1 MRSGRLPTLLA
12 ALLVA
17 GCGSALTPPGP
28 VPTGGQLPDAEPWT
42 PAPPTLITVA
52 PGAMAVGDDLTVLAE
67 NIVPSGRGYPIVALR
82 GTFFDDKN
90 KTFPVDLQFRARRKT
105 TSKVTWK
112 LYPDVVFHPEGTAL
126 GTFVGEVRVINVTT
140 DGAQLAS
147 EPFPTRIDIKPSLIP
162 RIVRPRAS
170 ECGSIV
176 EGTLEDTRM
185 NFAVEAV
192 GLRPGAP
199 DAPLKF
205 TWTFLASHWKIE
217 FANDTFDPETIFR
230 DKGEG
235 AIILEDEVTDGI
247 SSVIQDDGQKS
258 VVAKAAGNAWDT
270 FWGNKRL
277 RKLATK
283 VVPEEGN
290 NYEATV
296 HVAAV
301 DAGGKMVS
309 IAIPVQV
316 HRPADMIYDG
326 TSKIAEREPP
336 ERVTDCIPG
345 NDYGQSLS
353 YREDRSTSRQRS
365 MDFQYHASAAVSSGL
380 PTNPFALGVNFS
392 AGFGVST
399 SGVVSSSES
408 KGLDISGQLYPGM
421 YGAFYRQVSRV
432 LRIGQLVGYNE
443 CGKTVDLGKAIL
455 TDWIF
460 TPDLAIGPTCPPA
473 TKLQPAQ
480 KFM

>member
-1 MRSGRLPTLLA
+1 MRSGRPNALLA
-12 ALLVA
+12 ALLFA
-17 GCGSALTPPGP
+17 GCGGGITPPGP
-28 VPTGGQLPDAEPWT
+28 IETSQQLPDAQPWK
-42 PAPPTLITVA
+42 PAAPTLITVA
-52 PGAMAVGDDLTVLAE
+52 PGAMAVGDDLTILGE
-67 NIVPSGRGYPIVALR
+67 NIVPAGRGYPLVALR

-90 KTFPVDLQFRARRKT
+90 KTYPVDMQFRGRRKT
-105 TSKVTWK
+105 ASKVTWK
-112 LYPDVVFHPEGTAL
+112 LYPDVVFHPEGKSL

-147 EPFPTRIDIKPSLIP
+147 DPFPTRIDIKPSLIP

-170 ECGSIV
+170 ECGSVV

-192 GLRPGAP
+192 GLRPGTP
-199 DAPLKF
+199 EAPLKF
-205 TWTFLASHWKIE
+205 SWTFLNRHWTVE
-217 FANDTFDPETIFR
+217 FANDTFDPESIFR

-235 AIILEDEVTDGI
+235 AVILEEEVENGVT
-247 SSVIQDDGQKS
+247 SAIQDDGQKS
-258 VVAKAAGNAWDT
+258 VIASAAGNAWDT

-283 VVPEEGN
+283 VVPDEGN

-301 DAGGKMVS
+301 DGAGKTVA
-309 IAIPVQV
+309 IAIPVEV

-326 TSKIAEREPP
+326 TSKIAEREEP

-392 AGFGVST
+392 TGFGVSV

-408 KGLDISGQLYPGM
+408 AGLDVSGQLYPGM
-421 YGAFYRQVSRV
+421 YAAFYRQVSRV

-443 CGKTVDLGKAIL
+443 CGNTVDLGKAIL

-460 TPDLAIGPTCPPA
+460 TPDLAIGTSCPPP